1 MSKLSPMVP
10 SFLSCSWTSS
20 DTAIVVVCIPHLGTD
35 LRNDYITFVP
45 HVGIRYHMTATKR
58 SLADLILSVLQV
70 LPGENPSVTYDALYE
85 VICPLRGGNP
95 SRRDF
100 QKSLDTLRTD
110 GLVTMEEDPKD
121 RRRKLIR
128 LARAKDPK
136 DPGLY
141 EQILDTRLRDFLVEL
156 FKKEPWLMPAKIPL
170 VIKDQPST
178 WHHPDPK
185 TLVESYPLWQGLTEG
200 QAKEV
205 ISLERTTWDKIRR
218 TVGNRRDLLERKA
231 QNFITVMAD
240 INTEEILEAWKQRR
254 AIDRSKI
261 IDTMRRRLTSIQ

>member
-1 MSKLSPMVP
+1 MLE
-10 SFLSCSWTSS
+10 
-20 DTAIVVVCIPHLGTD
+20 
-35 LRNDYITFVP
+35 
-45 HVGIRYHMTATKR
+45 
-58 SLADLILSVLQV
+58 VLQC
-70 LPGENPSVTYDALYE
+70 LPTQHPGVAYDGLYE
-85 VICPLRGGNP
+85 VVRPLWGGNP

-100 QKSLDTLRTD
+100 QKALDTLRND
-110 GLVTMEEDPKD
+110 GQIIIEEDPKD

-128 LARAKDPK
+128 QARAKHPESH
-136 DPGLY
+136 
-141 EQILDTRLRDFLVEL
+141 EQVLGTRLRDFLLEL

-170 VIKDQPST
+170 VIKDQPPT
-178 WHHPDPK
+178 WHYPDPK

-205 ISLERTTWDKIRR
+205 ISIERTIWDKVRH

-231 QNFITVMAD
+231 QDFITVMAD

-261 IDTMRRRLTSIQ
+261 IDTMRRRLTSIR